1 MAAMGVVQQSGSLP
15 HPATPKNILAN
26 STGAE
31 LLAATPTDNKAAAGK
46 TPQQL
51 EKVNFNTA
59 RAEAQALRRV
69 QEP

>member
-1 MAAMGVVQQSGSLP
+1 LL
-15 HPATPKNILAN
+15 HPAAPKNILAN
-26 STGAE
+26 NTNAE
-31 LLAATPTDNKAAAGK
+31 LLAATPTNIFKEDNKAAAGK
-46 TPQQL
+46 TPHQL

>member
-1 MAAMGVVQQSGSLP
+1 LL

-31 LLAATPTDNKAAAGK
+31 LLAATPTNIKADNKAAAGK
-46 TPQQL
+46 TPHQL

-59 RAEAQALRRV
+59 RAEAQSLRRV